1 MVGRVGQY
9 LLEKEQFKNL
19 KPEGSKKKKKGN
31 IKKIANHIS
40 NQKLSFDRFAKQN

>member
-1 MVGRVGQY
+1 MVGRVGPY
-9 LLEKEQFKNL
+9 LSEKEQFENL
-19 KPEGSKKKKKGN
+19 KPEGSIKKKGN